1 MLIDVDHRLI
11 ALLGGLSGGLGIL
24 ALLAGGPVFLQF
36 LLQGADLSILLRDLV
51 AELSSLLIGLLL
63 PRSSHGGQN
72 QKPHKCDAHRQPDD
86 DIHKGMQA
94 GILLQACGHRL
105 DDGLISDAVSHRLL
119 FLLAGIPLL
128 DGHRPGFADLV
139 EFMHIPQG
147 DLIRLIQIVGCPQH
161 GTGAAVLLRM
171 DIEEG
176 QKLIGLHRGGVRR
189 HHLLQL
195 YDSQVLPVLP
205 GIIQALVKPL
215 HCLVDGLQLSG
226 NFLYFADIIVGD
238 IVVGLNVLA

>member
-1 MLIDVDHRLI
+1 
-11 ALLGGLSGGLGIL
+11 
-24 ALLAGGPVFLQF
+24 
-36 LLQGADLSILLRDLV
+36 
-51 AELSSLLIGLLL
+51 
-63 PRSSHGGQN
+63 
-72 QKPHKCDAHRQPDD
+72 
-86 DIHKGMQA
+86 
-94 GILLQACGHRL
+94 
-105 DDGLISDAVSHRLL
+105 
-119 FLLAGIPLL
+119 
-128 DGHRPGFADLV
+128 
-139 EFMHIPQG
+139 
-147 DLIRLIQIVGCPQH
+147 
-161 GTGAAVLLRM
+161 M

-176 QKLIGLHRGGVRR
+176 QKLIGLHIGGVRR